1 MTAGLYSN
9 SIAIIFTYF
18 TSSSPTVRGVGDAA
32 VPEAGAAL
40 VPAAVPVT
48 AGRGHA
54 PIPALAPSR
63 TRPARRSPS
72 LLPGPNPG
80 LVPEAAHLRRTEAPS
95 PGQGLKAN
103 RNLLGKKGLHPK
115 NSSLVRKHDT
125 YLCCNSLESCAGIVQ
140 TCSRIALVKM

>member
-1 MTAGLYSN
+1 MRWTERSWTAE
-9 SIAIIFTYF
+9 
-18 TSSSPTVRGVGDAA
+18 SSGSRWPATADRRTPTTAAGAAAEEPPPGDTAAAAGVRGVGDAA

-80 LVPEAAHLRRTEAPS
+80 LVPEAAHLRRTEIPS

-115 NSSLVRKHDT
+115 NSSLVC
-125 YLCCNSLESCAGIVQ
+125 LIVG
-140 TCSRIALVKM
+140 